1 MNNNPPGTEP
11 VTKRTNG
18 GTAICFSACEDSQ
31 LAADTAVRIVF
42 LICFFNA
49 LDILVHFLLFLS
61 CDQPVQ
67 AFGGKEMN
75 GVMTYLL
82 AKIIREHSGITYAS
96 LLEKLHEDIAK
107 IQRSKHFSGFLK
119 RIFHRRIDQVGLH
132 HTLYTLFLLR
142 SIYIQCHLYFI
153 PKYASSVDTGEET
166 SYISCLFEEASIPL
180 FCFSSLNISIL

>member
-42 LICFFNA
+42 FICFFNA

-119 RIFHRRIDQVGLH
+119 RIFHRKIDQVGLH

-142 SIYIQCHLYFI
+142 S
-153 PKYASSVDTGEET
+153 
-166 SYISCLFEEASIPL
+166 
-180 FCFSSLNISIL
+180 NISNIICILYPNIHHL